1 MPDEKKIDEK
11 AAKTESS
18 PLIRRILLL
27 SMFILIP
34 VVLAVATVYFVLNPM
49 MAPPA
54 DSTDEEVVDVIPPTA
69 MTVEFDEVQ
78 ATVRTEG
85 PDEAAPVLVYKIA
98 MAVSDPATAAVIEAK
113 KAWFSSMLGKLHR
126 NRTRSELNDPYVE
139 ETILKQA
146 KQEANLLLKKLD
158 PGVKHEVLEV
168 MHLKYAI
175 FDM

>member
-1 MPDEKKIDEK
+1 MADEKKADENVAK
-11 AAKTESS
+11 AESS
-18 PLIRRILLL
+18 PLIRKIVLLG
-27 SMFILIP
+27 MFILIP
-34 VVLAVATVYFVLNPM
+34 AILALATARFVLIPM

-54 DSTDEEVVDVIPPTA
+54 DSPPEEVVDVIPPLA

-78 ATVRTEG
+78 ATVRTEN

-98 MAVSDPATAAVIEAK
+98 MAVSDPATAALIEAK

-126 NRTRSELNDPYVE
+126 NRTRSELNDPYIE

-158 PGVKHEVLEV
+158 PGAKHEVLEV